1 MHTYIHTHT
10 QIHTHTY
17 THTHKRRQ
25 VCESVGI
32 LERDLGKEGVD
43 LLFQTADKDNSGE
56 VDFQEF
62 LSAVV
67 GNLVNL

>member
-1 MHTYIHTHT
+1 
-10 QIHTHTY
+10 
-17 THTHKRRQ
+17 
-25 VCESVGI
+25 VGI